1 MDAKRAADARHCDRI
16 LAAPSFYDVL
26 EVSRSAD
33 EAHVRKCYL
42 KVSLRVHPDRNADPR
57 AKAAFQRVA
66 EAYETLAGP
75 AGARRGVRRASWA
88 TTAAA
93 RAALFGLTLLNAAVA
108 TRPPPAGDK
117 RQTDLDGQPR
127 AAAPRAFGAAQAAP
141 TRRKRFYDR
150 VAVAQAPAGWCVTL
164 DGRRV
169 PTPAGRPLAV
179 PSLRLA
185 LALAA
190 EWDAQATHVEPATMP
205 LASLAATAVDQ
216 PEVRA
221 AQEARLA
228 RGRVARGRGLDARGA
243 EAAAR
248 VEETANIDRWGLVE
262 GAHDYDLA
270 RIQVQLA
277 SASFFADAAAP
288 SAGATRLQARS

>member
-75 AGARRGVRRASWA
+75 GRRAYDAARRRASGGRA
-88 TTAAA
+88 APPRPPGPGPRRDGGLRHGRRDADLRGGRGGAEAAA
-93 RAALFGLTLLNAAVA
+93 AESAGVPAS
-108 TRPPPAGDK
+108 TR
-117 RQTDLDGQPR
+117 
-127 AAAPRAFGAAQAAP
+127 
-141 TRRKRFYDR
+141 
-150 VAVAQAPAGWCVTL
+150 
-164 DGRRV
+164 
-169 PTPAGRPLAV
+169 
-179 PSLRLA
+179 
-185 LALAA
+185 
-190 EWDAQATHVEPATMP
+190 
-205 LASLAATAVDQ
+205 
-216 PEVRA
+216 
-221 AQEARLA
+221 
-228 RGRVARGRGLDARGA
+228 A

-277 SASFFADAAAP
+277 SASFFADAA
-288 SAGATRLQARS
+288 RAR

>member
-75 AGARRGVRRASWA
+75 AGATTRRRRRASGRARAPGPRPRRGRGPAGTGAFDMDAAMRIFAAARRPRRPRPRSPRASPSTRRLATALLDVAPDAEGAALLTGFVGGAVAVANLLPASWRQRRGVRRAERGDDRRRRRGA
-88 TTAAA
+88 LRPHAPQRRGGDAAAA
-93 RAALFGLTLLNAAVA
+93 R
-108 TRPPPAGDK
+108 
-117 RQTDLDGQPR
+117 
-127 AAAPRAFGAAQAAP
+127 
-141 TRRKRFYDR
+141 RR
-150 VAVAQAPAGWCVTL
+150 
-164 DGRRV
+164 
-169 PTPAGRPLAV
+169 
-179 PSLRLA
+179 
-185 LALAA
+185 
-190 EWDAQATHVEPATMP
+190 QATDGP
-205 LASLAATAVDQ
+205 

-228 RGRVARGRGLDARGA
+228 PVAAWLAAEVGA
-243 EAAAR
+243 DLPRAPAASAAR
-248 VEETANIDRWGLVE
+248 RRREPPR
-262 GAHDYDLA
+262 
-270 RIQVQLA
+270 
-277 SASFFADAAAP
+277 
-288 SAGATRLQARS
+288 